1 MTMRELNMIAA
12 VWRDMPAA
20 DKAYGLA
27 FIIAAPV
34 AILALMVVL
43 P

>member
-1 MTMRELNMIAA
+1 MRELNMIAA
-12 VWRDMPAA
+12 VWRNTPAA

-34 AILALMVVL
+34 AMLALMVVL

>member
-1 MTMRELNMIAA
+1 MRELNMIAA
-12 VWRDMPAA
+12 VWRNTPTA

>member
-1 MTMRELNMIAA
+1 MRELSLIAA
-12 VWRDMPAA
+12 VWRDIPAA

-34 AILALMVVL
+34 AFLALMVVL

>member
-1 MTMRELNMIAA
+1 MRELNLIAA

-34 AILALMVVL
+34 VFLALMAVL